1 MSYKPSVKMQ
11 RTIEAIIVD
20 IYKTKGE
27 EASWRRFWACLGVMV
42 GEAEANVLKAL
53 MPKPLAEGEEM
64 ATVEGSEL
72 YGSLADHEQACL
84 TSLANAQKQQSTD
97 IPLIATLCNSV
108 KLAREYQQWQMKPV
122 PEGEAK
128 IKLVQSKEELPGEDE
143 ESQDCEGSSDGGD

>member
-27 EASWRRFWACLGVMV
+27 EASWRRFWACLGIMI
-42 GEAEANVLKAL
+42 GEAESNVLKAL
-53 MPKPLAEGEEM
+53 MPKPVAEGEET
-64 ATVEGSEL
+64 ATVEGDEL
-72 YGSLADHEQACL
+72 YGTLADHERACL
-84 TSLANAQKQQSTD
+84 TLLANAQKQQSTD

-122 PEGEAK
+122 PEGEAN
-128 IKLVQSKEELPGEDE
+128 IKLVQPEAESSGENK
-143 ESQDCEGSSDGGD
+143 